1 VYICVLV
8 WVHMADVYVLVCSL
22 VCVHMVAVCVL
33 VNVPLTLP
41 SVSFVML
48 QNLSNCYALPRDV
61 LSFNIDVCELQLT
74 VRL

>member
-1 VYICVLV
+1 MYICVLV
-8 WVHMADVYVLVCSL
+8 WVHMADVYVLVC
-22 VCVHMVAVCVL
+22 VHMVAACVL